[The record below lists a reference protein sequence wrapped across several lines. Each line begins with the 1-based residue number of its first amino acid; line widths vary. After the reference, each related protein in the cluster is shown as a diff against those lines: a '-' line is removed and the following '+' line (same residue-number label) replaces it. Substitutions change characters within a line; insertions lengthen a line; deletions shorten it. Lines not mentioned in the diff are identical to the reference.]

1 MLVKFSR
8 MYLQVN
14 EARSLVSKTTGVIV
28 PEMCLKNKFSVWDR
42 NTQESLDWIYLSEL
56 LFEESVFTT
65 YCTHMGL
72 LQVLQFPV
80 KVSNSFQDLV
90 KYSL

>member
-56 LFEESVFTT
+56 LFEVRVSVYYVLYTYGFTT
-65 YCTHMGL
+65 GTTVPCQG
-72 LQVLQFPV
+72 FE
-80 KVSNSFQDLV
+80 
-90 KYSL
+90 

>member
-28 PEMCLKNKFSVWDR
+28 PEMCLKNKFSVWDG

-56 LFEESVFTT
+56 LFEVSVYYVLYTYGFTT
-65 YCTHMGL
+65 GTTVPCQG
-72 LQVLQFPV
+72 F
-80 KVSNSFQDLV
+80 K
-90 KYSL
+90 